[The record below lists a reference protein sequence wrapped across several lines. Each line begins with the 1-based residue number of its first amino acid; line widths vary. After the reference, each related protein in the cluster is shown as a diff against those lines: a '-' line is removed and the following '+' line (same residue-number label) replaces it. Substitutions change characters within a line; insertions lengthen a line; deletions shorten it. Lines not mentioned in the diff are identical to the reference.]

1 MAQIILLLFVLA
13 GAAALGFVF
22 AWSIQQRKQ
31 SAFQATN
38 KALAT
43 ELNDYK
49 VAQGRLSAEN
59 ETQKLSLANM
69 ENLLQNLES
78 QLFDL
83 EKNVRLL
90 RDENTILAA
99 ENKRL
104 AEKEE
109 AVREIEV
116 VREVPVLVFRDN
128 KMDES
133 TKEKAAKLVRAFK
146 KGFSENKKKAAPP
159 ASS

>member
-69 ENLLQNLES
+69 ENLLQN
-78 QLFDL
+78 
-83 EKNVRLL
+83 
-90 RDENTILAA
+90 
-99 ENKRL
+99 KRL